1 MSTTPFARALL
12 VAALALA
19 AASTAGAAA
28 DHRSP
33 RFHAAWM
40 EHFAQQRGPE
50 QTDRVTKTF
59 RVGRTAALE
68 LSNISGD
75 IVVTGGPGEEI
86 AIEATKRVRGRDD
99 AEAKQ
104 QLSSVSI
111 EAVERGGRVEV
122 RTVYP
127 RMSNNRVSVDYRVTV
142 PAGTSVDVKSVSGD
156 MKVTGVKGDLRAES
170 VSGEVRA
177 ETGGQAARVK
187 SVSGDVELTGVSG
200 SGDVN
205 VASVSGD
212 VTAKNIKCR
221 NLDAGSVSGEVR
233 LIDVDCE
240 RSQVSSISGSL
251 EYAGPL
257 QKGGRYELKAHSGN
271 VRLALSGTTG
281 FEVDAST
288 FSGTIRTDL
297 PITLKAAGEGRE
309 RTRQS
314 LRGTLGDASAL
325 VVIKTFSGDVT
336 IAKR

>member
-86 AIEATKRVRGRDD
+86 A
-99 AEAKQ
+99 
-104 QLSSVSI
+104 I

-205 VASVSGD
+205 VGSVSGD